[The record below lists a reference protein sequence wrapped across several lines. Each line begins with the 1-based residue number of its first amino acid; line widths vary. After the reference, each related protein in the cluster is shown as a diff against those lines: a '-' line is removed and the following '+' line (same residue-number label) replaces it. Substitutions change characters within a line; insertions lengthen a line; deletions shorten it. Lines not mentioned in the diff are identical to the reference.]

1 MLFRS
6 PNPNHLLL
14 PGMYVHAQINE
25 GVNKDGILIPQQA
38 VSHNTHG
45 DATVLL
51 VDAKNMVTQRVIQ
64 VSSNVGDDWIVTGG
78 LQPGDKVIVDGLLNA
93 TPGQTVSPVDET
105 QSFVASSA
113 N

>member
-1 MLFRS
+1 
-6 PNPNHLLL
+6 
-14 PGMYVHAQINE
+14 MYVHAQINE

-93 TPGQTVSPVDET
+93 TPGQAVSPVDET